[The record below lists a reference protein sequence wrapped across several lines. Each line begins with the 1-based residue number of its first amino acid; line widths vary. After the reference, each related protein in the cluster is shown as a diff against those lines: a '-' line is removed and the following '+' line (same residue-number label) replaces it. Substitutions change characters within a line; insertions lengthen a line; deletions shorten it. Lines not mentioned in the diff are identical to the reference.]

1 MSNLRFKLSSDS
13 AAVNGTEFNLRAS
26 DLIAFTPAFYPP
38 ATEGAEP
45 APRTD
50 ATIVIYSAGQVTVQ
64 ESCRTI
70 RSMLKKAAD
79 NSAEEAA
86 E

>member
-1 MSNLRFKLSSDS
+1 MNNLRFKLASDS
-13 AAVNGTEFNLRAS
+13 AAIHGTEFNLRAS
-26 DLIAFTPAFYPP
+26 EIIAFTPAFNAP
-38 ATEGAEP
+38 AAEGEEP
-45 APRTD
+45 TVRD

-70 RSMLKKAAD
+70 RSMLKKASSD
-79 NSAEEAA
+79 TAEEAA